1 MAKHDDHDREIPMPQ
16 MSLALLNLARDIF
29 IRTVSFG
36 PPETEASIEL
46 SVHLA
51 FLAAEA
57 FMQQAVERGALGPP
71 EKT

>member
-1 MAKHDDHDREIPMPQ
+1 MAKHDDHDREIPMPK

-29 IRTVSFG
+29 IRTVSF
-36 PPETEASIEL
+36 ETEGSIEI

-57 FMQQAVERGALGPP
+57 FMQHAVERGALGPP

>member
-1 MAKHDDHDREIPMPQ
+1 MAKHDDHEREIPMPK

-29 IRTVSFG
+29 IRTVSF
-36 PPETEASIEL
+36 ETEGSIEI